1 MILGGGET
9 DREMHFAPLFLAVFR
24 VIMAGKCTA
33 RGRLL
38 LIYIIVKC
46 LSYSVFLVFAL
57 VFARFFVCVA
67 HLYVLTWMCVLS
79 VWFYCESC
87 VFVQLRINFLYE

>member
-1 MILGGGET
+1 
-9 DREMHFAPLFLAVFR
+9 MHFAPLFLAVFR
-24 VIMAGKCTA
+24 VIMVGKCTA
-33 RGRLL
+33 KWCLL
-38 LIYIIVKC
+38 LIYIIAKC
-46 LSYSVFLVFAL
+46 LNYSVFLVFIP